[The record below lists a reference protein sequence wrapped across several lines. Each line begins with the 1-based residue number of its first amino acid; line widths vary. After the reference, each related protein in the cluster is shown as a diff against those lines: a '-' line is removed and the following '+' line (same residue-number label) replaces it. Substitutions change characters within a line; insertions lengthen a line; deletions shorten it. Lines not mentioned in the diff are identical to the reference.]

1 MKAKHLLIS
10 VALLCSLLFLY
21 QGCGGS
27 DGEAPKGSYPYKP
40 PGNTTPG
47 SGQPVTYHSSM
58 ELFLRFK
65 EKVKNSE
72 FNNKDIGNYS
82 YRILPEKSC
91 KTVLKIFTAC
101 YNSYN
106 TWGGANM
113 VTYSVTPNGV
123 TNHPWGTLPAINVKL
138 NEILGRVLDRISDD
152 GAGINLSNYFVGVGD
167 REFDVKDND
176 GTVYRISRS
185 RPLGANPIMKLKS
198 DGSGHILTFW
208 PVPLTW

>member
-10 VALLCSLLFLY
+10 LALLSSLIFLY
-21 QGCGGS
+21 QGCGGD
-27 DGEAPKGSYPYKP
+27 DGQAPKGSYPYKP
-40 PGNTTPG
+40 PVKPNPGNNDKA
-47 SGQPVTYHSSM
+47 SYHSNM

-65 EKVKNSE
+65 DKVKNSE

-82 YRILPEKSC
+82 YRVLPEKSC

-101 YNSYN
+101 YKSYS
-106 TWGGANM
+106 TWGGGNM
-113 VTYSVTPNGV
+113 VTYSVTADGV
-123 TNHPWGTLPAINVKL
+123 FNNPWGTLPAINVKL
-138 NEILGRVLDRISDD
+138 NELLGRVLDRISNS
-152 GAGINLSNYFVGVGD
+152 GARVNLSNHFVGYGD
-167 REFDVKDND
+167 HEFDVKDND

-185 RPLGANPIMKLKS
+185 RPLGANPIMKLKP